1 MLTVTFALALPAVPW
16 HWVGLGFAVGLTI
29 GHVRGR
35 EPICQTVPPD
45 YDLDQRGWS

>member
-1 MLTVTFALALPAVPW
+1 MLTVTFALALPTVPW
-16 HWVGLGFAVGLTI
+16 HWVGLGFALGMII

-35 EPICQTVPPD
+35 EPICPTGPPD